1 VSDERHETEER
12 AQDRAAL
19 WRALRKAGESA
30 AEAPRPDE
38 PAPAVDAAIGF
49 TARSPGPLALIPIE
63 DILGLAE
70 QPNVP
75 GTIDEHP
82 NWRRRLDQPA
92 NAVLETAAA
101 QRRLRIL
108 RGRRK

>member
-1 VSDERHETEER
+1 MARIPQGR
-12 AQDRAAL
+12 RGRRRRAASGRL
-19 WRALRKAGESA
+19 
-30 AEAPRPDE
+30 
-38 PAPAVDAAIGF
+38 APAVDAAIGF

-92 NAVLETAAA
+92 AEVLDAPDAK
-101 QRRLRIL
+101 RRLAIL
-108 RGRRK
+108 RERRK